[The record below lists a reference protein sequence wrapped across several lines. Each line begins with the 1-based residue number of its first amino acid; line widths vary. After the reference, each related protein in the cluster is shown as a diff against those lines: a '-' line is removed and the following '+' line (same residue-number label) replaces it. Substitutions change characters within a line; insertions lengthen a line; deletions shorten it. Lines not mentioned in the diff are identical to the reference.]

1 MMYVLYTCA
10 CLRWPADVTDED
22 LEAELLAL
30 EGKGPNK
37 GGGKSPGK
45 GKGTMSLEQID
56 QMVAGLPD
64 VEGEG
69 EEGGGESG
77 DSDLDDD
84 ELLREL
90 EVWYYLHPPLKL
102 LETSFLRLC
111 SIFFYVGA

>member
-10 CLRWPADVTDED
+10 CLRWSADVTDED

-30 EGKGPNK
+30 EGKGPKK

-64 VEGEG
+64 VEGEE

-90 EVWYYLHPPLKL
+90 EVCYNYTL
-102 LETSFLRLC
+102 L
-111 SIFFYVGA
+111 